1 VPSRGLRRR
10 LLRLVAMT
18 PRYFRR
24 VAADRWVV
32 QGTAYALQ
40 ALPEGTFQFF
50 SSGRPV
56 FTVASLLE
64 ADQALTDL
72 LDTGGE
78 S

>member
-1 VPSRGLRRR
+1 
-10 LLRLVAMT
+10 MT

-24 VAADRWVV
+24 VAIDRWVV
-32 QGTAYALQ
+32 QGTAYALE
-40 ALPEGTFQFF
+40 ALPCGTFQFF

>member
-1 VPSRGLRRR
+1 
-10 LLRLVAMT
+10 MT

-32 QGTAYALQ
+32 QGTAYALE
-40 ALPEGTFQFF
+40 ALSDGTYQFF

-78 S
+78 L

>member
-1 VPSRGLRRR
+1 MPLGGLRRC
-10 LLRLVAMT
+10 LLRVSAMT

-50 SSGRPV
+50 SSGKPA

-72 LDTGGE
+72 LDAGGE